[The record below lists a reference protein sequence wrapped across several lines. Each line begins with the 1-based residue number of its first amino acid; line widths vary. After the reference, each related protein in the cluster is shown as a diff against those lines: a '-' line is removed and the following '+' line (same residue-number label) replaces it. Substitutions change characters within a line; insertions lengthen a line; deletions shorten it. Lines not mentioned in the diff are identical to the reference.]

1 MPWAQYALASA
12 GNAGKAGPTRLTPWH
27 PVRVDTRAEEGEGEA
42 GNGERRLW
50 EWQFPAQIGDV
61 RIFDTPAVYDF
72 VLAQGHVV
80 SVGGRPCVTFGHGI
94 TGPVVAHDYFGTDR
108 VVDDLEGMA
117 GWDCGLVEL
126 TAGRC
131 FLLDSESGR
140 VSGLQQ

>member
-1 MPWAQYALASA
+1 MVELAELSDKA
-12 GNAGKAGPTRLTPWH
+12 GRAGRAGKAGPTRLTPWH

-80 SVGGRPCVTFGHGI
+80 SGGRASPSATELPAQSWRTTISVQTASWTTWRGWPG
-94 TGPVVAHDYFGTDR
+94 GT
-108 VVDDLEGMA
+108 V
-117 GWDCGLVEL
+117 GL
-126 TAGRC
+126 
-131 FLLDSESGR
+131 SS
-140 VSGLQQ
+140 